1 MKVEEQIKTDIGER
15 MPLPGG
21 LLSTDT
27 VFLTEHSTSIEAGL
41 KLFPYL
47 ADHGFQD
54 MMVLPGSFYIEQAL
68 RIHIESLHGRIG
80 SVKRI
85 RFQNPVILSERSITL
100 SVEAKLLDK
109 QTVQYTFREVAVG
122 EPCAIL
128 EIECVRHASAKTAMT
143 DFSIEAFQQ
152 RADYLGDQGNY
163 YRRLTENGNQYGPQ
177 FQNLRQV
184 WQSGKESLGRLCVPR
199 NKADAGRDYLDPIF
213 VDGVVQVLPAFFLN
227 ERQTFN
233 LKGIEEIILS
243 QNILPKEAW
252 VHARLRNELDVE
264 GWVGDLDVFDNSGTC
279 CLRLRGVRFA
289 YLERT
294 EAKSTEAR
302 KTQIVVASTFTS
314 ESVADS
320 LQFWGN
326 FFGSPAQVSFA
337 PYNQVF
343 QELLNPSSQMRQ
355 NKDGVNVILLNL
367 GDWITESH
375 SNNLKISAEKTAEC
389 FRNLERHALPNG
401 LEIAHLNRHE
411 TEYVYQEIFRDR
423 CYLRHGI
430 RLPDNATVIDIG
442 ANIGLFSL
450 FVRSQCS
457 KASVYSYE
465 PSPIAF
471 RALKANCEAYGP
483 NLRAFN
489 AGVSGRSGAATLTF
503 YGKSSVFSSFHPSA
517 EEDRKAIQAVVANM
531 VRGELGDTAEP
542 VDEYVEELMTDRLDR
557 QMFECP
563 LVSVPDILRENNL
576 RHVDLLK
583 VDAEKCE
590 LEILRGIDSGTWRLI
605 DQVVIEVHD
614 HTRRMVDEVQELL
627 AGQGFQCAVEE
638 EKLLTGSGLFN
649 VYGRREAESRN
660 GAEQTSNEPADADLQ
675 NKIDQFVQAV
685 GSYTRTTSTPTILCL
700 CPPVKRDSSGAKIEE
715 LLTEGEDYLSAKIR
729 EFPNVQV
736 IGSAAILAHYPT
748 KEFHDVH
755 ANHMGHV
762 PYTPEG
768 FAAIGSSLFR
778 TLTGLQRAPYKVIVL
793 DCDNTLW
800 NGVCG
805 EEGPLGVTITP
816 AHRALQE
823 FMIRQMNAGMLLCVC
838 SKNSAPDVEA
848 VFGQDPKMI
857 LKPGHFAAWRVN
869 WSPKTE
875 NLKSLARELN
885 LGLDSFIF
893 VDDNAVECAEVRAK
907 CPEVLTLQLPFETGQ
922 WPRFLDHVW
931 AFDHLRVT
939 EEDRTRTQ
947 KVLENAEREKYRE
960 QVSTLK
966 DFIDGLQVQVELFT
980 PSQDQIGRVSQL
992 TQRTNQFNWTTIRR
1006 SESDI
1011 LYLLEKQNGHCLAV
1025 NVRDRFGDYGMVGLL
1040 LYFKNG
1046 DGYEVDTFLLS
1057 CRVLGR
1063 GVEYQVLAQFGQL
1076 ALKHGK
1082 PWAKFHFRPTDKNQ
1096 PAGEF
1101 IKTISAEFM
1110 EMPAKETIIRLPAEK
1125 IAGLRYNPDS
1135 AQPDHTHANGN
1146 DSSEAKSKPRSTMA
1160 RAGLSEK
1167 FQHIAVELNDVK
1179 KICPAIEANQR
1190 TAGNGEASSS
1200 DELPQ
1205 TLAGK
1210 ILGIWRRVIG
1220 NSRVGMNDNFVDAG
1234 GTSLKAV
1241 QVVAAIRRELNLHLS
1256 IVNIF
1261 ECPTVRLLC
1270 EKLEPGKSTGG
1281 SVNAAIE
1288 RGARRRQQLSRRP
1301 A

>member
-1 MKVEEQIKTDIGER
+1 M
-15 MPLPGG
+15 PGG
-21 LLSTDT
+21 LPSSRSG
-27 VFLTEHSTSIEAGL
+27 FLTEHSTSIEAGL

-54 MMVLPGSFYIEQAL
+54 LIVLPGSFYIEMAL
-68 RIHIESLHGRIG
+68 RIHIESLHGRMG

-85 RFQNPVILSERSITL
+85 KFQNPVILSERSVTL
-100 SVEAKLLDK
+100 SVEAKWLDR
-109 QTVQYTFREVAVG
+109 QTFQYTFREAAAVG
-122 EPCAIL
+122 ICAIL
-128 EIECVRHASAKTAMT
+128 EIECGRHTSAKATTT
-143 DFSIEAFQQ
+143 DFSIEAFQ
-152 RADYLGDQGNY
+152 RRSVYLGDRGDY
-163 YRRLTENGNQYGPQ
+163 YRRLKENGNQYGPH
-177 FQNLRQV
+177 FQNVREA
-184 WQSGKESLGRLCVPR
+184 WQSGEESLGRLWVRR
-199 NKADAGRDYLDPIF
+199 NNAEARRNYLDPIF
-213 VDGVVQVLPAFFLN
+213 VDGVVQVLPALFLN
-227 ERQTFN
+227 QGQTFI

-243 QNILPKEAW
+243 QSALPEEAW
-252 VHARLRNELDVE
+252 VHARLRPRNGSDTDGRIGDV
-264 GWVGDLDVFDNSGTC
+264 DVFDHSGTRS
-279 CLRLRGVRFA
+279 LRLRGVQFA

-294 EAKSTEAR
+294 EARSTETS
-302 KTQIVVASTFTS
+302 KTQIVVASTFTA
-314 ESVADS
+314 EPVAES
-320 LQFWGN
+320 LQFWGD
-326 FFGSPAQVSFA
+326 FLGFPVQVSFA

-343 QELLNPSSQMRQ
+343 QELLNPASQMRQ
-355 NKDGVNVILLNL
+355 NKDGVNAILLNF
-367 GDWITESH
+367 GDWVADGS
-375 SNNLKISAEKTAEC
+375 SNHLKISPEKAAEC
-389 FRNLERHALPNG
+389 FGKLERHTLPNG
-401 LEIAHLNRHE
+401 LELAHLNRHE
-411 TEYVYQEIFRDR
+411 TEYVYQEIFGDR

-430 RLPDNATVIDIG
+430 RLPENATVIDIG

-471 RALKANCEAYGP
+471 QALKANCEAYGP

-489 AGVSGRSGAATLTF
+489 AGVSGQSGTAMLTF

-517 EEDRKAIQAVVANM
+517 EEDRKAIQAVVTNM

-557 QMFECP
+557 QTFECP

-590 LEILRGIDSGTWRLI
+590 LEILHGIDSGTWQLI

-627 AGQGFQCAVEE
+627 TRHGFECAVEE

-649 VYGRREAESRN
+649 VYARRKGESRN
-660 GAEQTSNEPADADLQ
+660 GAEQTSNEPANADFQ
-675 NKIDQFVQAV
+675 NKIDQFIQAA
-685 GSYTRTTSTPTILCL
+685 GSYTRATNTPTILCV
-700 CPPVKRDSSGAKIEE
+700 CPPGKKDSSEAKIEE
-715 LLTEGEDYLSAKIR
+715 LLAKGEDYLSAKIR
-729 EFPNVQV
+729 EFPNIQV
-736 IGSAAILAHYPT
+736 IGSAAILAHYQT
-748 KEFHDVH
+748 NEFHDAH
-755 ANHMGHV
+755 TNHLGHM

-778 TLTGLQRAPYKVIVL
+778 TLTGLRRAPYKVIVL

-800 NGVCG
+800 SGVCG
-805 EEGPLGVTITP
+805 EEGPLGVTIMP

-838 SKNSAPDVEA
+838 SKNSTPDVEA
-848 VFGQDPKMI
+848 VFGQNPKMI

-869 WSPKTE
+869 WSPKSE

-893 VDDNAVECAEVRAK
+893 IDDNAVECAEVRAK
-907 CPEVLTLQLPFETGQ
+907 CPEVLTLQLPFETCH

-931 AFDHLRVT
+931 AFDRLRVT

-947 KVLENAEREKYRE
+947 KVLENAEREKYRD

-966 DFIDGLQVQVELFT
+966 DFIDGLQVQAELFA
-980 PSQDQIGRVSQL
+980 PLPDQIGRVSQL

-1040 LYFKNG
+1040 IYFENG
-1046 DGYEVDTFLLS
+1046 GSYEVDTFLLS

-1063 GVEYQVLAQFGQL
+1063 GVEHEVLAQFGQL
-1076 ALKHGK
+1076 ALKDGK
-1082 PWAKFHFRPTDKNQ
+1082 PWVKFHFRPTDKNQ
-1096 PAGEF
+1096 PAWEF
-1101 IKTISAEFM
+1101 IKTLGAEFM
-1110 EMPAKETIIRLPAEK
+1110 EMSAKETTIRMPAEK
-1125 IAGLRYNPDS
+1125 IAGLRYHPDS
-1135 AQPDHTHANGN
+1135 AQPDSANAKGN
-1146 DSSEAKSKPRSTMA
+1146 GLSEAKSKPRSAMA
-1160 RAGLSEK
+1160 RAGWSEK
-1167 FQHIAVELNDVK
+1167 FQQIAVELNDVK
-1179 KICPAIEANQR
+1179 KICPAMEANQSR
-1190 TAGNGEASSS
+1190 KTGNSEASSRE
-1200 DELPQ
+1200 ELPQ

-1261 ECPTVRLLC
+1261 ECPTVRLLS